1 MSQEHRKT
9 KRVNL
14 TKLAFAKEDERA
26 HGGLLR
32 DVSEYGAFIEFY
44 YPMGRVEHSF
54 AEGDEI
60 ELLLDGDIT
69 LVGKAV
75 RIEREGIALK
85 FDTTAAE
92 QSATLNALIEAELA
106 EMAAAGKDC

>member
-1 MSQEHRKT
+1 MNIENRKT
-9 KRVNL
+9 QRVNL
-14 TKLAFAKEDERA
+14 SKLAFAKEGEKA

-32 DVSEYGAFIEFY
+32 DVSESGAFIEFY
-44 YPMGRVEHSF
+44 YPMGRVEHNF
-54 AEGDEI
+54 NEGDNI

-69 LVGKAV
+69 VTGTAV

-92 QSATLNALIEAELA
+92 QSAALEALIEAEIA
-106 EMAAAGKDC
+106 EAAAEEAG